1 MLTFWSKYVI
11 MTYDDSRLIDVLLQI
26 DPEPDINALDDIV
39 SAKLPQNNDILREKV
54 TRYMMH
60 NRNHLASPTNQCYKN
75 GECIY
80 GFPHATQERTTIDDF
95 GRIHWR
101 RRHTEDCWVVSY
113 CPALLLFAD
122 CHFHFDVVFTSMMF
136 SYLYKYFFKGP
147 DVAFYSI
154 SHEPTI
160 PAAPSPINE
169 VKAYQKARYLS
180 APESA
185 WRILGFETT
194 RKEPSVD
201 CLPVHL
207 PGENI
212 PQFRQR
218 DGEQSHTSL
227 LLRYFLRAPELHE
240 LTYEQYYEQYILYNY
255 DEQQPL
261 QERDHLERPHPCE

>member
-1 MLTFWSKYVI
+1 

-122 CHFHFDVVFTSMMF
+122 CHFHFDVVFTSKVF

-160 PAAPSPINE
+160 PDAPSPINE
-169 VKAYQKARYLS
+169 VKDYQKARYLS

>member
-1 MLTFWSKYVI
+1 MSAELPR
-11 MTYDDSRLIDVLLQI
+11 DNEVLR
-26 DPEPDINALDDIV
+26 DKV
-39 SAKLPQNNDILREKV
+39 S
-54 TRYMMH
+54 RYMMH
-60 NRNHLASPTNQCYKN
+60 NRNHLASPTNRCYKN

-80 GFPHATQERTTIDDF
+80 GFPQSLQQRTTIDDF

-101 RRHTEDCWVVSY
+101 RRHEEDVWVVSY

-122 CHFHFDVVFTSMMF
+122 CHFHFDVVFTSKVF

-147 DVAFYSI
+147 DVAFYSL
-154 SHEPTI
+154 SHEPEV
-160 PAAPSPINE
+160 PRAPSTNE
-169 VKAYQKARYLS
+169 VNDYQKARYLS

-218 DGEQSHTSL
+218 DGHQSHASL

-240 LTYEQYYEQYILYNY
+240 LTYEQYYEQYVLYNY
-255 DEQQPL
+255 VEGELLQP
-261 QERDHLERPHPCE
+261 RDHLERPHPCKQNKDIRHTSHLPNIVNSNSEEKSQS